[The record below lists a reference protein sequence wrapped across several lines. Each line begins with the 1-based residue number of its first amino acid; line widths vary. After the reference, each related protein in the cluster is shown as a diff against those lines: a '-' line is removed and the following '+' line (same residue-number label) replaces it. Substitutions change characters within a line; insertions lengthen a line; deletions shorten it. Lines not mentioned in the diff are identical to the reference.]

1 MSEDYPE
8 GDLAEETTT
17 DETQDEIEKTDGEET
32 GVKKALKDTQA
43 SYTRSRQELADTRR
57 EIEELR
63 RQLATV
69 QATSEKREPTP
80 DWIDELKPEDLAADP
95 ENQKQALKRLRDE
108 MAGVLQYVVQQTDA
122 KLKSQH
128 PEVIALAEQI
138 AELKKDRDYAG
149 FSDDQLMVIAKKT
162 KVEKPKEDEDALDAD
177 GSPMLTHRGGS
188 VRRSVDIKKSA
199 LFRKIYGNQFDKKE

>member
-128 PEVIALAEQI
+128 PEMIALAEQI

-162 KVEKPKEDEDALDAD
+162 KVEKPKEDEDTLDAD

-199 LFRKIYGNQFDKKE
+199 LFRKIYGDQFNK